1 MSQETKVS
9 SSTEASSTQVKVSNS
24 STMSVESKKVVE
36 TVTTTTVK
44 TTSTSKVVESN
55 SLSNNV
61 EVIDVDAE
69 PEKKPKDTIQ
79 ENGETTDNNA
89 PIKTLKLGSIGNL
102 SGDNKSTIMNVQSVC
117 PNAKPT
123 ILKVQDDGTKQTL
136 LKMADDGSQKNTPT
150 RTVLIVNRDGN
161 KVTLAVSKQPVTTTP
176 KSEGS
181 DSMVTQQTLTN
192 NTSLVSSLGK
202 ACTCI

>member
-9 SSTEASSTQVKVSNS
+9 STTEASSTQVKVSNS

-69 PEKKPKDTIQ
+69 PEKKSKDTIQ

-161 KVTLAVSKQPVTTTP
+161 KVTLAVSKQPITTTP

-181 DSMVTQQTLTN
+181 DSVVTQQTSTN

-202 ACTCI
+202 TCI